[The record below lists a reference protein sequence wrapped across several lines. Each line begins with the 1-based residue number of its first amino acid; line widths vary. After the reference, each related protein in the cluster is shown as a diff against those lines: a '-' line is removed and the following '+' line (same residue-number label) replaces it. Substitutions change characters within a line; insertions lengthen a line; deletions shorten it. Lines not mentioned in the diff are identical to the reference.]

1 MQIGFIDFSKEERNK
16 ILATLSLLNE
26 KTALDELGIGTVRDA
41 YADILFPGLSVIQ
54 TRAKYLVLIPYLFE
68 KAARQKLTNGKEVLR
83 WIQQAEDK
91 LVKTLLENSPTTEK
105 GIIGT
110 NAAKQNRAVKMKP
123 SSIYWNALRT
133 FEIVRFPNIS
143 LSEAS
148 GITAS
153 RVRRKGETSIKS
165 EGDTFDDP
173 AANQGNAPLFAPI
186 TPDERF
192 EKDASIVLTHAEAL
206 FLEERITS
214 ADASKG
220 SLLAW
225 LIKRRMVPNTFD
237 DIPTDLLPTVM
248 KKDYQLAKAF
258 ANFIYGAHLR
268 YNVIFSEYQDE
279 DMAQAFETWRD
290 DLLSSRF
297 DLSAILSNVRC
308 LIHTEKFCEY
318 FLACVKNGD
327 MKAMDALLIA
337 RERAVKGDRAKL
349 CKPMEYRYD
358 PTRPI
363 HDYKLSFRYGA
374 VRTIVTDILQGLDA
388 ETNG

>member
-41 YADILFPGLSVIQ
+41 YADILFPGISVIQ

-68 KAARQKLTNGKEVLR
+68 RAARQKLTTGKEVLR

-91 LVKTLLENSPTTEK
+91 LVKTLLENSPATEK

-110 NAAKQNRAVKMKP
+110 NAAKQNRTVKMKP

-133 FEIVRFPNIS
+133 FEIVKFPNIS
-143 LSEAS
+143 LPEAC
-148 GITAS
+148 GVTAS

-165 EGDTFDDP
+165 EGETFDDP
-173 AANQGNAPLFAPI
+173 TANQGSTPLFAPI
-186 TPDERF
+186 IPDERF

-206 FLEERITS
+206 FLEERITC
-214 ADASKG
+214 AGASKG

-225 LIKRRMVPNTFD
+225 LIKRRMVPATFD
-237 DIPTDLLPTVM
+237 DIPTDLLPPVM
-248 KKDYQLAKAF
+248 KKDYQLAQAF
-258 ANFIYGAHLR
+258 SNFIYGAHLR
-268 YNVIFSEYQDE
+268 YNVIFSEYQDD
-279 DMAQAFETWRD
+279 DMARAFETWRGE
-290 DLLSSRF
+290 LLNSSF
-297 DLSAILSNVRC
+297 DLSAILNNIRC
-308 LIHTEKFCEY
+308 PAHTGKFCDN
-318 FLACVKNGD
+318 FLDCVKKGD
-327 MKAMDALLIA
+327 LKAMDALLIA

-349 CKPMEYRYD
+349 CKPTEYRYD

-374 VRTIVTDILQGLDA
+374 VRAIVTDILQGLEA
-388 ETNG
+388 EVDG